1 MNIQTFKQLPILGI
15 LRGITL
21 DAIKPIADV
30 SMNTGLNAIEI
41 TMNTEDAPKL
51 IETMRNHC
59 GEKMSVGAGTVTSFE
74 ILKKAINAGAEFI
87 VMPIINTTVMEYCTD
102 QKIPVFPGA
111 LTPNEIFKAW
121 NLGAS
126 MVKVFPA
133 SVFGPSYFKEIKAPM
148 NNIELLACGGVSEKT
163 IGEYFKNGASAAAFG
178 ASIYKKEWMDS
189 NKYELIEK
197 ELQLLIQAYENWK
210 KSSKS

>member
-1 MNIQTFKQLPILGI
+1 MNIQSFKQMPILGI

-21 DAIKPIADV
+21 DAVKPIADV
-30 SMNTGLNAIEI
+30 SINSGLKAIEI
-41 TMNTEDAPKL
+41 TMNTEGAPKL

-111 LTPNEIFKAW
+111 LTPNEIFNAW
-121 NLGAS
+121 QHGAT

-133 SVFGPSYFKEIKAPM
+133 SVFGSSYFKEIKAPM

-163 IGEYFKNGASAAAFG
+163 IGDYFKCGASAAAFG
-178 ASIYKKEWMDS
+178 ASIYKKEWMENNQYD
-189 NKYELIEK
+189 LIEQ
-197 ELQLLIQAYENWK
+197 ELQQLIQAYEVWK
-210 KSSKS
+210 NSTIS